1 MTRSLR
7 LSFVLA
13 LVAIPFA
20 AAAFAH
26 RTPESA
32 APVAER
38 KVEGSLED
46 VMQGLQAGHQRLGKA
61 LDKKDVPAAL
71 GIVAD
76 MQTSAHAAKHEV
88 PSKAAEL
95 KDEPAK
101 AAFLLGYKKQMIE
114 LERTLLDIENA
125 LLDGKPEDAKKLSDE
140 KLKSLKKAG
149 HDKYKG

>member
-26 RTPESA
+26 RTPDGA
-32 APVAER
+32 APAAESQA
-38 KVEGSLED
+38 EGKLEE

-71 GIVAD
+71 GLVAE

-88 PSKAAEL
+88 PGRAAEI

-101 AAFLLGYKKQMIE
+101 AAFLLGYKKQIIE
-114 LERTLLDIENA
+114 LERVLLDIENA
-125 LLDGKPEDAKKLSDE
+125 LLDNKPEDAKKLSDE
-140 KLKSLKKAG
+140 KLKALKKTG